1 MAVSWRRVLGF
12 TAASSLT
19 AVGGICYAAYSQ
31 RPQFH
36 KTLRPSRHP
45 SPTATDPTSHSKP
58 TAEKKRDA
66 QQLPESWGES
76 TLEHIA
82 QDFFLGLSQLVV
94 LPLLSW
100 LNNVE
105 IRDVHRFREA
115 WAQRDERPLLT
126 VCNHHSCLDEIL
138 VPRLLSDR
146 GFMPNGSSAMRW
158 TLCRHDVCFKSE
170 IMASYF
176 GAQKALPVMRGAGL
190 EQPSVALMAK
200 KLVRGGWVHLYPEGR
215 IWQCSPVGGAAV
227 RPDGSVYIAPS
238 WQQPYRPYLRWGVGR
253 IIAEAPISPR
263 IVAYYHTGMA
273 DLQPQGSHDE
283 RLLSWR
289 PRTGN
294 DIVIQVGEPFDVDD
308 LLQAHEEKV
317 ARLRARGTDDAT
329 LWHVRHALYSDITR
343 RIHDELLSLERRLR
357 DDLGLRD
364 RTEQQ
369 RGKRIERPRHGV
381 VVPSGS
387 SSSDKSR

>member
-1 MAVSWRRVLGF
+1 MWRRVLGF
-12 TAASSLT
+12 TAAGSVTGIGS
-19 AVGGICYAAYSQ
+19 ICYAAHSQ

-36 KTLRPSRHP
+36 KNLRASSHRPPAAAEPS
-45 SPTATDPTSHSKP
+45 SPGKP
-58 TAEKKRDA
+58 TAEKEREET
-66 QQLPESWGES
+66 QLPDSWGES
-76 TLEHIA
+76 TLDHIT

-94 LPLLSW
+94 LPVLSW
-100 LNNVE
+100 LNRVE
-105 IRDVHRFREA
+105 VRGAHRFRKA
-115 WAQRDERPLLT
+115 WAQRGERPLLT

-138 VPRLLSDR
+138 VPRLLSDW
-146 GFMPNGSSAMRW
+146 GFVPNGSSAMRW

-170 IMASYF
+170 LMASYF

-190 EQPSVALMAK
+190 EQPSVTLMAK

-215 IWQCSPVGGAAV
+215 IWQCAPVGGASL
-227 RPDGSVYIAPS
+227 RPDGSAYEAPP

-253 IIAEAPISPR
+253 IVAEAPVSPR

-294 DIVIQVGEPFDVDD
+294 EIVIQVGEPFDVDD
-308 LLQAHEEKV
+308 LLQAHEETV
-317 ARLRARGTDDAT
+317 TRLRARGADDVT
-329 LWHVRHALYSDITR
+329 LRRARHALYSDITQR
-343 RIHDELLSLERRLR
+343 VHDELLGLERSLR
-357 DDLGLRD
+357 GDLGLRD

-369 RGKRIERPRHGV
+369 RGKRIERPRHGI
-381 VVPSGS
+381 VVPSGTNGS
-387 SSSDKSR
+387 

>member
-1 MAVSWRRVLGF
+1 
-12 TAASSLT
+12 
-19 AVGGICYAAYSQ
+19 
-31 RPQFH
+31 
-36 KTLRPSRHP
+36 
-45 SPTATDPTSHSKP
+45 
-58 TAEKKRDA
+58 
-66 QQLPESWGES
+66 
-76 TLEHIA
+76 
-82 QDFFLGLSQLVV
+82 
-94 LPLLSW
+94 
-100 LNNVE
+100 
-105 IRDVHRFREA
+105 
-115 WAQRDERPLLT
+115 
-126 VCNHHSCLDEIL
+126 
-138 VPRLLSDR
+138 
-146 GFMPNGSSAMRW
+146 
-158 TLCRHDVCFKSE
+158 
-170 IMASYF
+170 
-176 GAQKALPVMRGAGL
+176 
-190 EQPSVALMAK
+190 
-200 KLVRGGWVHLYPEGR
+200 
-215 IWQCSPVGGAAV
+215 
-227 RPDGSVYIAPS
+227 
-238 WQQPYRPYLRWGVGR
+238 
-253 IIAEAPISPR
+253 
-263 IVAYYHTGMA
+263 MA